1 MKPWDRSEKVRT
13 FTRALLVLAIAST
26 IACAQKDWIDRTLVT
41 ENVTGSWYGAMGGR
55 DGLWLTFKQ
64 EGSKVTGEFHTTG
77 YLASWIS
84 TEGPIEGT
92 VAGDV
97 LTFADRRGTFRAET
111 RIDGDE
117 MTGQILTNRP
127 VRIILRRVDASTIP
141 ASPPR

>member
-1 MKPWDRSEKVRT
+1 MRT
-13 FTRALLVLAIAST
+13 WWRLTLVLILT
-26 IACAQKDWIDRTLVT
+26 IGLGCANKDWIDRTLVT

-84 TEGPIEGT
+84 TDGPIEGT

-97 LTFADRRGTFRAET
+97 FTFADSRGTFRGET
-111 RIDGDE
+111 RIEGDE
-117 MTGQILTNRP
+117 MTGQITTSRP
-127 VRIILRRVDASTIP
+127 VRIILRRVDASKT
-141 ASPPR
+141 SPSSTR